1 MVKIIL
7 STLFFVVAPFLL
19 NAQTPSN
26 IVGVPIKLET
36 IEITQFEFP
45 KEMSYAEAKAACA
58 KLGNGWRLPNTDEL
72 NEILWYNEKVK
83 KFTDIHIVFGEFI
96 PEGETKKQGIGMIID
111 YDYYDSDGN
120 FRYPND
126 DNDQFYIR
134 PVRTLKK

>member
-7 STLFFVVAPFLL
+7 TALLFILAPFVFS
-19 NAQTPSN
+19 AQTPSN

-45 KEMSYAEAKAACA
+45 KEMSYAEAKAACV

-72 NEILWYNEKVK
+72 NEILWYNQKVK
-83 KFTDIHIVFGEFI
+83 KYTDIHVVFGEYL
-96 PEGETKKQGIGMIID
+96 PEDETQKQSIGMIID
-111 YDYYDSDGN
+111 YDFYDPDGN
-120 FRYPND
+120 FRYGNGHER
-126 DNDQFYIR
+126 FFVR

>member
-26 IVGVPIKLET
+26 IVGVPIQLQS

-45 KEMSYAEAKAACA
+45 KKMSYAEAKAAIA

-72 NEILWYNEKVK
+72 NEILSYNEKVK
-83 KFTDIHIVFGEFI
+83 KYTDIHVVFGEYL
-96 PEGETKKQGIGMIID
+96 PEDATQKQPIGMIID
-111 YDYYDSDGN
+111 YDYYDPDGN
-120 FRYPND
+120 FRYGNG
-126 DNDQFYIR
+126 NERFFVR
-134 PVRTLKK
+134 PVRSLKK